1 MKSSA
6 WLQGSFAEQIE
17 YMCQHFGPAAAEV
30 RHELFFLHA
39 GRSQTA
45 AGMRAFGAL
54 LRDAWLLL
62 RHSGPARKTQGQRRA
77 LLLTTL
83 AGMSGWGTLQRSLP
97 TLLLAGYEPL
107 VLLHPRLANRDI
119 DTDLP
124 IIRPMRPE
132 RRTWRSALQV
142 FIAAL
147 RQRQPLL
154 LASCLAR
161 RTLWAGSL
169 QRTLATSRGVLLLHN
184 DFDLMSR
191 AAIGQGLTTICMQH
205 GIPTDEFFPTR
216 ADWYVVWGEASRQVF
231 GANGTSDTRLV
242 MDALGR
248 GGTSEPPAC
257 APEGMALLSQTHA
270 QVLGEG
276 IGEAL
281 TAFANALLRIAP
293 GARILLHPQEGQPY
307 TGAAA
312 RAVCHPPHPE
322 LQSPSP
328 KPCLVVGYCSTA
340 MLDAALAGHWVV
352 ALQLSLP
359 GNLAVRKALA
369 APLQAA
375 TAEQVV
381 EIYQRLRDD
390 PAFRRDRAQAQAQWL
405 RGHFANG
412 DDQFDALLRRL
423 QQSPSMECV
432 A

>member
-6 WLQGSFAEQIE
+6 WLQGSFAEHTE
-17 YMCQHFGPAAAEV
+17 YICQHFGPAAAEV
-30 RHELFFLHA
+30 RHELFYLHA
-39 GRSQTA
+39 GRSQTV
-45 AGMRAFGAL
+45 AGIRGCGAL
-54 LRDAWLLL
+54 LRDAWRLL
-62 RHSGPARKTQGQRRA
+62 RQSGTARKTLGQRQA
-77 LLLTTL
+77 ILLTTL
-83 AGMSGWGTLQRSLP
+83 AGTSGWGTLQRVVP
-97 TLLLAGYEPL
+97 ALLSIGYEPF

-119 DTDLP
+119 NTGQP

-132 RRTWRSALQV
+132 RHTWCAALLV

-191 AAIGQGLTTICMQH
+191 AAIDQGLTTICMQH
-205 GIPTDEFFPTR
+205 GIPTDEFFPTQ

-231 GANGTSDTRLV
+231 DANGTSDTRLV

-248 GGTSEPPAC
+248 GEISETPAC

-281 TAFANALLRIAP
+281 NSFANALLRIAP

-307 TGAAA
+307 TGTAA
-312 RAVCHPPHPE
+312 RAVCRPPHPE
-322 LQSPSP
+322 LQSPTTRTR
-328 KPCLVVGYCSTA
+328 LVVGYCSTA

-359 GNLAVRKALA
+359 GNLAIRKALA

-375 TAEQVV
+375 TAEHVV

-390 PAFRRDRAQAQAQWL
+390 PAFRRDRAQAQAHWL

-412 DDQFDALLRRL
+412 NHQFDALLRRL
-423 QQSPSMECV
+423 QQSPSMECP